1 MPGDETV
8 NTRGSEAGSDRTGG
22 GTARQATLDLARFL
36 AAWGVVMVHCSPH
49 TRAAGVMVGAAL
61 NVSVPFFL
69 LSSLHLFWNEVRT
82 AGAAGH
88 ACRRRWSRLLR
99 PYVAWTVIYYAAKCL
114 KLGLQG
120 RALRGEFTAAR
131 LVNVLGEG
139 GAAVQLY
146 FLPLLAL
153 ALGLGW
159 ALAPLLRRWSDR
171 ALGVAA
177 AVSLGAC
184 LAPSW
189 SGRTGSGPLA
199 HLAARYADWIV
210 WLLPVV
216 LTAAVLTRVLAEA
229 RPRRALG
236 WTLLAVA
243 AGLEAALAAGWF
255 YAWRLHSLV
264 LALLVL
270 AACHHLPMPPAAAR
284 SRWLAPLLRCSLGI
298 FLVHHLVVEAI
309 ELADARAGGWL
320 TQPYSLGSLLLVS
333 GVVVAVSAA
342 FTLTVARVP
351 AAARGLFG
359 R

>member
-1 MPGDETV
+1 M
-8 NTRGSEAGSDRTGG
+8 NTIGSEAGSDRIGG
-22 GTARQATLDLARFL
+22 GPARQATLDLARFL
-36 AAWGVVMVHCSPH
+36 AAGGVVIVHCSPH
-49 TRAAGVMVGAAL
+49 THAAGLVVGAAL
-61 NVSVPFFL
+61 NVCVPFFL
-69 LSSLHLFWNEVRT
+69 LASLGLFWNEVRIS
-82 AGAAGH
+82 GDAGH

-99 PYVAWTVIYYAAKCL
+99 PYVAWTVIYFAAKCM

-120 RALRGEFTAAR
+120 RSLRGEFTAAR

-159 ALAPLLRRWSDR
+159 ALAPLLRRLPGR
-171 ALGVAA
+171 TLGVAA
-177 AVSLGAC
+177 AISLG
-184 LAPSW
+184 LWLGPSW
-189 SGRTGSGPLA
+189 AGTLGPGPLA
-199 HLAARYADWIV
+199 HLAERYVDWLV
-210 WLLPVV
+210 WMLPM
-216 LTAAVLTRVLAEA
+216 VLAAAALTHVLAGA

-243 AGLEAALAAGWF
+243 AGLEAAIAAGWF

-264 LALLVL
+264 LATLVL
-270 AACHHLPMPPAAAR
+270 AACHHLPLPPAAAR

-298 FLVHHLVVEAI
+298 FLVHHLVIEAVEFV
-309 ELADARAGGWL
+309 DARAGGWL
-320 TQPYSLGSLLLVS
+320 TRPYSPGSLLLVS
-333 GVVVAVSAA
+333 GGVVAVSAA

-351 AAARGLFG
+351 AVARVLFG